1 MTTNKSKVVI
11 VGTGLVG
18 SSTAFSLLTQ
28 GVCDEIMMVDI
39 NKEKAL
45 GEVLDLKDC
54 VEYLNRNTKVY
65 VGDYKDCKDAD
76 IIVITAGAP
85 PRQGQTRLDTL
96 EASAK
101 ITDRKSVV

>member
-1 MTTNKSKVVI
+1 MIKTENCKEELNMTTNKSKVVI
-11 VGTGLVG
+11 VGCGLVG

-39 NKEKAL
+39 NQEKAL

-65 VGDYKDCKDAD
+65 
-76 IIVITAGAP
+76 
-85 PRQGQTRLDTL
+85 Q
-96 EASAK
+96 
-101 ITDRKSVV
+101 

>member
-54 VEYLNRNTKVY
+54 V
-65 VGDYKDCKDAD
+65 
-76 IIVITAGAP
+76 
-85 PRQGQTRLDTL
+85 
-96 EASAK
+96 
-101 ITDRKSVV
+101 